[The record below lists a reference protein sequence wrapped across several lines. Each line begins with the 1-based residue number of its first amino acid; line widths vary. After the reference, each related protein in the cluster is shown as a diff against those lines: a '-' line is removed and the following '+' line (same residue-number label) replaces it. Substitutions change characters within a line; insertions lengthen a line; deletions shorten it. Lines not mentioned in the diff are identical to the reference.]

1 MRRPALLLP
10 AVAAVLLLTA
20 CGSEHSGTQDGGT
33 QDGGFG
39 AGGSASPSPVDRPA
53 VDGVRITSVTI
64 PSASASASRSASPSP
79 SPNESAGGVRA
90 ERLPGGLPADSGV
103 SAAYEVVNST
113 ADALTYTVLF
123 DFTTSTGGVMS
134 NQKVTV
140 RSVGA
145 GRTVT
150 GTVRLGTLVPG
161 ASRVTTVKVAE
172 VTRVPADEAPSE
184 PGVCPPSGIRVTAD
198 DGDSAMG
205 LRVVGLLL
213 ENCGTKDRTLDGY
226 PRLSLLD
233 DDLQPVRGVEVM
245 KGSGGIATV
254 AGFDDPPRA
263 VTLKPGERASAG
275 LMWRNTTGFGD
286 AVDVPYVRVRAT
298 AGAAPVTVT
307 PHLDLGT
314 TGKLGVS
321 PWRRAGERTG
331 IGS

>member
-10 AVAAVLLLTA
+10 AVAAALLLTA
-20 CGSEHSGTQDGGT
+20 CGSEHAGTQ
-33 QDGGFG
+33 
-39 AGGSASPSPVDRPA
+39 AGGSGEGGPASPSPVDRPT

-64 PSASASASRSASPSP
+64 PSASVSASRSASSP
-79 SPNESAGGVRA
+79 SPTGSGGGVRA
-90 ERLPGGLPADSGV
+90 DRLPGGLPADSGV

-140 RSVGA
+140 RSVGP

-150 GTVRLGTLVPG
+150 GTVRLGTLAPG

-172 VTRVPADEAPSE
+172 VTRVPAEEAPSE
-184 PGVCPPSGIRVTAD
+184 PGVCPPSGVRVTAD

-245 KGSGGIATV
+245 KGGGGIATV

-286 AVDVPYVRVRAT
+286 AVDVPYVRVRAMAET
-298 AGAAPVTVT
+298 APVTIT

-331 IGS
+331 PGS

>member
-1 MRRPALLLP
+1 M
-10 AVAAVLLLTA
+10 
-20 CGSEHSGTQDGGT
+20 
-33 QDGGFG
+33 
-39 AGGSASPSPVDRPA
+39 
-53 VDGVRITSVTI
+53 TI
-64 PSASASASRSASPSP
+64 PSASVSASRSASSP
-79 SPNESAGGVRA
+79 SPTGSGGGVRA
-90 ERLPGGLPADSGV
+90 DRLPGGLPADSGV

-140 RSVGA
+140 RSVGP

-150 GTVRLGTLVPG
+150 GTVRLGTLAPG

-172 VTRVPADEAPSE
+172 VTRVPAEEAPSE
-184 PGVCPPSGIRVTAD
+184 PGVCPPSGVRVTAD

-245 KGSGGIATV
+245 KGGGGIATV
-254 AGFDDPPRA
+254 AGFGRPAPGRDPEA
-263 VTLKPGERASAG
+263 
-275 LMWRNTTGFGD
+275 
-286 AVDVPYVRVRAT
+286 
-298 AGAAPVTVT
+298 
-307 PHLDLGT
+307 
-314 TGKLGVS
+314 
-321 PWRRAGERTG
+321 RRAGERRADVAQHHG
-331 IGS
+331 LRRRRGRPVRQGARHGRNRAGDDHPPPGPRHHGEAGSQPLAEGGRADRTRLVGGVRAVSHG

>member
-10 AVAAVLLLTA
+10 AVAAAVLLTA
-20 CGSEHSGTQDGGT
+20 CGSEHAGTQSA
-33 QDGGFG
+33 G
-39 AGGSASPSPVDRPA
+39 AGSGGPTSPSPVGQPA

-64 PSASASASRSASPSP
+64 PSGSRSTSPSAAASASTSPA
-79 SPNESAGGVRA
+79 ETGGGVRA
-90 ERLPGGLPADSGV
+90 ERLPDGLPADPGV

-113 ADALTYTVLF
+113 ADALTYTVIF
-123 DFTTSTGGVMS
+123 GFTTSTGGAVS

-150 GTVRLGTLVPG
+150 GTVRLGTLAPG
-161 ASRVTTVKVAE
+161 APPVTRVKVAE
-172 VTRVPADEAPSE
+172 VTRVPAAEAPSE
-184 PGVCPPSGIRVTAD
+184 PGVCPPSGIRITAD

-213 ENCGTKDRTLDGY
+213 ENCGTEVRTLDGY

-275 LMWRNTTGFGD
+275 LMWRNTTGFGE
-286 AVDVPYVRVRAT
+286 AVDVPYVRVHAT

-321 PWRRAGERTG
+321 PWRRTAEQTG
-331 IGS
+331 VPGS

>member
-1 MRRPALLLP
+1 MRRPALLLT
-10 AVAAVLLLTA
+10 AVAGALLLTA
-20 CGSEHSGTQDGGT
+20 CGSEHAGTQNGGAR
-33 QDGGFG
+33 
-39 AGGSASPSPVDRPA
+39 AGGSTSPSPVDQPA
-53 VDGVRITSVTI
+53 VGGVRITSVTI
-64 PSASASASRSASPSP
+64 PSASPSASPAAP
-79 SPNESAGGVRA
+79 
-90 ERLPGGLPADSGV
+90 V

-113 ADALTYTVLF
+113 PGALTYTVLF

-150 GTVRLGTLVPG
+150 GTVRMAKLPPG
-161 ASRVTTVKVAE
+161 APPVTRVKVAQ
-172 VTRVPADEAPSE
+172 VTKVPADEAPTE
-184 PGVCPPSGIRVTAD
+184 PGVCPPSGVRVTAD
-198 DGDSAMG
+198 DGDAAMG
-205 LRVVGLLL
+205 LRVVGLFL
-213 ENCGTKDRTLDGY
+213 ENCGTKDRTLEGY

-254 AGFDDPPRA
+254 TGFDDPPRA
-263 VTLKPGERASAG
+263 VTLKPGERARAG
-275 LMWRNTTGFGD
+275 MMWRNTTGFGE

-321 PWRRAGERTG
+321 PWRRAEEPAG